1 MENFFAVAFLN
12 PLIPLAH
19 RPSRRVGTPHHDG
32 TQLPDIIHFFVLNGL
47 YPAEVDVLLHECG
60 VYFSRRTRHD
70 DGISDAR
77 RLELQELSTR
87 DDC

>member
-1 MENFFAVAFLN
+1 MDHRAE
-12 PLIPLAH
+12 LIRLITE
-19 RPSRRVGTPHHDG
+19 GTPP
-32 TQLPDIIHFFVLNGL
+32 PDIFHFFVHNGL

-60 VYFSRRTRHD
+60 VFFGRRTRHD

-87 DDC
+87 DD